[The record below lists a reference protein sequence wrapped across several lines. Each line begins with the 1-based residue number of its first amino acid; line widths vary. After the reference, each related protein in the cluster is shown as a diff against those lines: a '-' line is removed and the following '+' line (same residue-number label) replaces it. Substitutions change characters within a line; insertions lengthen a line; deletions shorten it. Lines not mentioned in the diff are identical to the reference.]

1 MKNQNQHMLANE
13 SIGRLLW
20 KFSVPSIIGMSVQTF
35 YNIIDTVFIGHAVG
49 MMGIAGLSIVFPIQM
64 IIVGIAQMVALG
76 AASLISISLGE
87 NNNERAEVIFGNAI
101 SLSIIFG
108 FLIPVIILPFNNYF
122 LYLFGSSPTILPFA
136 KEYMD
141 IILLGTIF
149 TTFNISGVSIIR
161 AEGNAKLPMTIMLLS
176 ALINTALDPIFIFW
190 MHMGISGAAL
200 ATVIAQFIASVYIL
214 RYFCGKESTLR
225 LHARNFMLKAKI
237 ILKIFSIGFASLIRI
252 GGAGISTIVLNHLLF
267 AYGGDPAIAVYGI
280 LNRIISFVFMP
291 IIGIAQG
298 LQPIIGF
305 NFGAKLFVRIKN
317 SVKLAIL
324 ATTFISLLAFVLML
338 AFPESFIKI
347 FTTEHIMLER
357 GGDALFFVAFAFPSL
372 GFQVV
377 VATMFQSH
385 HFYLSCNSR
394 FP

>member
-161 AEGNAKLPMTIMLLS
+161 AEGNAKLS
-176 ALINTALDPIFIFW
+176 DDYYAFI
-190 MHMGISGAAL
+190 GS
-200 ATVIAQFIASVYIL
+200 Y
-214 RYFCGKESTLR
+214 
-225 LHARNFMLKAKI
+225 
-237 ILKIFSIGFASLIRI
+237 
-252 GGAGISTIVLNHLLF
+252 
-267 AYGGDPAIAVYGI
+267 
-280 LNRIISFVFMP
+280 
-291 IIGIAQG
+291 
-298 LQPIIGF
+298 
-305 NFGAKLFVRIKN
+305 
-317 SVKLAIL
+317 
-324 ATTFISLLAFVLML
+324 
-338 AFPESFIKI
+338 
-347 FTTEHIMLER
+347 
-357 GGDALFFVAFAFPSL
+357 
-372 GFQVV
+372 
-377 VATMFQSH
+377 
-385 HFYLSCNSR
+385 
-394 FP
+394 